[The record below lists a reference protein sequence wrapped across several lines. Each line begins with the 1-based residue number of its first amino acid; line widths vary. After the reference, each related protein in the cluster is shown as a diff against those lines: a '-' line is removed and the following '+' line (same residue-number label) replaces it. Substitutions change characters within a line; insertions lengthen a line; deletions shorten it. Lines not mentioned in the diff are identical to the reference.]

1 MRFLAPLILA
11 VAPAVAF
18 AQVATEA
25 PAPVKA
31 FEETCLAGGL
41 DPAARPAALTA
52 AGWTKD
58 AAATFD
64 TTGFNI
70 SRAIERN
77 FDFSKPDAVEQ
88 WSGMVDGKGAKIL
101 LASFPEKRRYPHL
114 CALIVD
120 GVDNAM
126 PYADSLKNAFKSFG
140 IGRKSV
146 DLVHY
151 FEFSGKI
158 GVEKHP
164 VRGEV
169 FSRSQVSGDP
179 KSMHIYV
186 AY

>member
-11 VAPAVAF
+11 VAPAAAF
-18 AQVATEA
+18 AQPTTEA
-25 PAPVKA
+25 PAAVQA
-31 FEETCLAGGL
+31 FEANCLAGGL

-58 AAATFD
+58 ASATVD
-64 TTGFNI
+64 TAGFNI

-77 FDFSKPDAVEQ
+77 FDFAKPDAVEQ
-88 WSGMVDGKGAKIL
+88 WSGVVGGKGAKIV

-114 CALIVD
+114 CALVVD
-120 GVDNAM
+120 GIDNAM
-126 PYADSLKNAFKSFG
+126 PYADGLKNAFKSFG

-151 FEFSGKI
+151 FEFSGKV
-158 GVEKHP
+158 GAEKHP